1 MRSMISGWKICWAM
15 SMAKVVINPK
25 NLPERTV
32 PIPRSKEP
40 VSSLPYKDIGHPEEV
55 ESFRALI
62 REIRRQPATRT
73 K

>member
-1 MRSMISGWKICWAM
+1 
-15 SMAKVVINPK
+15 MAKVVINPK

-55 ESFRALI
+55 KFALLLPLD
-62 REIRRQPATRT
+62 RKTLGNVGHRNSHG
-73 K
+73 